1 MMNIQLEK
9 PVFYRNEFALRFE
22 LGPDDVDIWLDYD
35 RTNYNEQYF
44 EIAMSRALSIYEEA
58 FKPSDKIKVCYQIF
72 SDGRKKIR
80 KSDYFFKLF
89 KPLCGK
95 AIEFSEHRDIYTE
108 DLEFKRHCWKR
119 VTISGVDVSEL
130 NIKPIIQACIDGDF
144 GDRSPTLAGQLFI
157 INCDKELVYHLY
169 DDRGLDVAASS
180 QWALED
186 LYQNQNQLLLDYDKQ
201 YMDSLFK

>member
-1 MMNIQLEK
+1 
-9 PVFYRNEFALRFE
+9 
-22 LGPDDVDIWLDYD
+22 
-35 RTNYNEQYF
+35 
-44 EIAMSRALSIYEEA
+44 MSRALSIYEAA

-89 KPLCGK
+89 EPLCGK
-95 AIEFSEHRDIYTE
+95 ALEFSEHRDIYTE
-108 DLEFKRHCWKR
+108 DLEYKRHCWKR
-119 VTISGVDVSEL
+119 VTISDVFVSEL
-130 NIKPIIQACIDGDF
+130 NIKPIIQACIDGHF
-144 GDRSPTLAGQLFI
+144 GDRGPTLAGQLFI
-157 INCDKELVYHLY
+157 INCDKELMFHLY

-180 QWALED
+180 KWALED